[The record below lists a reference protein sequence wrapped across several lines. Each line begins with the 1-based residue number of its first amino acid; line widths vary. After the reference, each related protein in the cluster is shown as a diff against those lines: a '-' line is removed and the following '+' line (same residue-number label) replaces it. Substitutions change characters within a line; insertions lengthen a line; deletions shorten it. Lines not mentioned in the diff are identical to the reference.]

1 VKVAIMQPTFL
12 PWQGYFELI
21 YQADRFV
28 FADDAQFSHQSYH
41 QRNRMFVNV
50 RQGKVAWLS
59 IPVQRDSFRMPLN
72 HTRIAET
79 EPWRLKMWRQIAD
92 NYAKTPFF
100 PQVAPTVKEW
110 LLAPAESLADQNI
123 AFIRLACDL
132 MGIRREFRLAS
143 DRTSGLSRSERAV
156 DILRWCEADV
166 YLSPRGSFGYMKSD
180 GLFPV
185 HGITA
190 FFQDFQPKPYTQT
203 GFSGEFVPYLSVLDA
218 LFNVGPETTLQ
229 LIKNGTPK
237 WLAWDEMVASSDT
250 APSHDEGAG
259 SEEA

>member
-1 VKVAIMQPTFL
+1 VRVAIMQPTFL

-28 FADDAQFSHQSYH
+28 FADDAQFSHQSFH

-50 RQGKVAWLS
+50 KQGKVAWLS
-59 IPVQRDSFRMPLN
+59 VPIQRESFRMPLN
-72 HTRIAET
+72 QARIAEA
-79 EPWRLKMWRQIAD
+79 EPWRQKMWRQIED
-92 NYAKTPFF
+92 NYARTPFF
-100 PQVAPTVKEW
+100 RPVAPAVKEW
-110 LLAPAESLADQNI
+110 LLTPAESLAAQNI

-132 MGIRREFRLAS
+132 MGICREFRLTS
-143 DRTSGLSRSERAV
+143 TRSSGLSRSARAV

-180 GLFPV
+180 GSFPV
-185 HGITA
+185 DGITA
-190 FFQDFQPKPYTQT
+190 LFQDFQPRPYTQT
-203 GFSGEFVPYLSVLDA
+203 GFSGEFVPHLSVLDA
-218 LFNVGPETTLQ
+218 LFNEGPEVTLQ
-229 LIKNGTPK
+229 LIRNGTPK
-237 WLAWDEMVASSDT
+237 WLAWDEMMTLSDT